1 MEKDNKYGEDY
12 IMFIDSTKFDIS
24 GASVQNKYFYNYNSG
39 GELQEKN
46 SYDSVPESV
55 LDKIRDIGP
64 EDLKKDTEEKNSYD
78 SVPESVLDKIRDIGP
93 NDLKKKNIFEKFID
107 LIKSLFHKDK

>member
-64 EDLKKDTEEKNSYD
+64 
-78 SVPESVLDKIRDIGP
+78 